1 MKKIINVI
9 CKILLVL
16 SYLLILSK
24 LYVGNVKILLEVII
38 LVVSTI
44 AILKTNL
51 GNCKLFLILGIVSLC
66 IILVV
71 PVILG
76 LGISLFLFLFKL
88 LGIFKGESFLDWL
101 KVTFNAIITVKG
113 FLLLVIVLLLI
124 GISFLIIYKRNNKI
138 GVDNNIL

>member
-1 MKKIINVI
+1 M
-9 CKILLVL
+9 
-16 SYLLILSK
+16 
-24 LYVGNVKILLEVII
+24 
-38 LVVSTI
+38 
-44 AILKTNL
+44 
-51 GNCKLFLILGIVSLC
+51 FLILGIVSLC